1 MVVTRWCQKPA
12 KQPAFFYNTFL
23 YLLTNLFIDVTF
35 LYWQVFFRWVKETN
49 KTTNLQARFFYN
61 AVLYCLTDL
70 PIAIVYLY
78 WQVFS
83 FLEYFPQ
90 TNVFA

>member
-1 MVVTRWCQKPA
+1 M
-12 KQPAFFYNTFL
+12 Y
-23 YLLTNLFIDVTF
+23 VTF
-35 LYWQVFFRWVKETN
+35 LYWQVFFRQVKETN

-78 WQVFS
+78 WQVLS
-83 FLEYFPQ
+83 FLEYFLQ